1 MTESDAREAKDKAR
15 LTLETI
21 IRDPQGVP
29 TALAVPLVLTLAAVA
44 PYCPQNFVEDS
55 TYIFCIRKK
64 LFLPSLDTIF

>member
-29 TALAVPLVLTLAAVA
+29 MTLAVPLVLTLAAVA
-44 PYCPQNFVEDS
+44 PYCPQNFIEDS
-55 TYIFCIRKK
+55 K
-64 LFLPSLDTIF
+64 